1 LALRW
6 FIPSLTIRFAT
17 NWRPGKPTLL
27 VANHP
32 DSFLDAVIISMACK
46 GPIHFLARGD
56 VFTKSWHRSLLRLL
70 NMYPVY
76 RIREG
81 RAHVHLNRTTFR
93 YSHEVLANNG
103 TLLIFIEGICLNTHE
118 LQPFKKGAARIA
130 LEARDLPECCY
141 LPVGVAYS
149 SFTRIGKAATVI
161 FGETIFPEQI
171 FEGDQEQPNLARF
184 NRILFTKLEACIQIP
199 SASLTSA
206 PSLFYQLLYW
216 LSIALHFPFYVP
228 LRSKIES
235 ITRGTVFYDSVLY
248 AALLFLYP
256 IYLLLIWLMLSAAGT
271 GAILSTVITASLP
284 VSAYFVLSNR
294 LVVKSNQQAVS
305 S

>member
-32 DSFLDAVIISMACK
+32 DSFLDAVIIAMACK

-56 VFTKSWHRSLLRLL
+56 VFTKPWHRRLLRLL

-130 LEARDLPECCY
+130 LEARDLPGCCY

-149 SFTRIGKAATVI
+149 SFNRIGKAATVI
-161 FGETIFPEQI
+161 FGEPIFREQI
-171 FEGDQEQPNLARF
+171 FVGDQEQTNLARF
-184 NRILFTKLEACIQIP
+184 NRILFPKLEACIQIP
-199 SASLTSA
+199 SANLTST
-206 PSLFYQLLYW
+206 PSTFLQFFYW
-216 LSIALHFPFYVP
+216 VSRVLHFPFYVP

-235 ITRGTVFYDSVLY
+235 LTRGTVFYDSVLF

-256 IYLLLIWLMLSAAGT
+256 IYLLLIWLILSAAGT

-284 VSAYFVLSNR
+284 ASAYFVLSNR